1 MHELL
6 KLDNQ
11 LCFQL
16 YTANRLMTRL
26 YKPLLDPFQ
35 LTYPQYLVL
44 LVLFETDRISV
55 KELGEKLFLDS
66 GTLTPVLKRME
77 ASGFLERVRS
87 SDDERRLEVCLS
99 DDGKALEKQLLDVPL
114 KLCQKYTLPVQD
126 AVDLRETLK
135 KLNQWML

>member
-26 YKPLLDPFQ
+26 YKPLLDPYQ

-44 LVLFETDRISV
+44 LVLFETDNISV
-55 KELGEKLFLDS
+55 KDLGEKLYLDS

-77 ASGFLERVRS
+77 SCGFIERVRS
-87 SDDERRLEVCLS
+87 KDDERKLEIALTFL
-99 DDGKALEKQLLDVPL
+99 GKNLEAQLLEVPL
-114 KLCQKYTLPVQD
+114 KLCQKYTMPLEE
-126 AVDLRETLK
+126 AIKLRETLK